1 MTSIILTIIV
11 GMLFFL
17 KSLIKTN
24 LTEKKNR
31 NNSKTLEIIEN
42 LVHKYRI
49 RVENAHEKI
58 QKLLNISENS
68 IYILELYLLKDKMQ
82 LYLLRNNL
90 YRILNKSVIDSKV
103 RKLVKLEILKAPEGT
118 FSDFVKLYNDL
129 KEEISKSSRKEC
141 GNSNYPLN

>member
-1 MTSIILTIIV
+1 MFTEISKDIKKQTSALEATEALILRCKRRIEI
-11 GMLFFL
+11 
-17 KSLIKTN
+17 
-24 LTEKKNR
+24 
-31 NNSKTLEIIEN
+31 NNSK
-42 LVHKYRI
+42 KY
-49 RVENAHEKI
+49 KLDMYSK
-58 QKLLNISENS
+58 KLLS
-68 IYILELYLLKDKMQ
+68 IFKIIYFLDNLYLN
-82 LYLLRNNL
+82 LLRNNL